1 MSNVGSAVKKLI
13 ELVGMIE
20 LVRVIENFEVVED
33 TFQPPGPSP
42 V

>member
-1 MSNVGSAVKKLI
+1 MSNVGSAVNKLI
-13 ELVGMIE
+13 ELVAMIE
-20 LVRVIENFEVVED
+20 LVRVIGTFEVVED